1 MNQHGGKR
9 AGAGRKPVP
18 VEYLKVAK
26 TYKLTR
32 EIVRYLAEQENAT
45 ATIER
50 AITSTKAFREWR
62 AKE

>member
-18 VEYLKVAK
+18 VEQLKVAK

-50 AITSTKAFREWR
+50 AITCTKAFREWR
-62 AKE
+62 ANG

>member
-1 MNQHGGKR
+1 MTHGGKR
-9 AGAGRKPVP
+9 AGAGRKPIP
-18 VEYLKVAK
+18 AEQLKVAR
-26 TYKLTR
+26 TFKLTP

-62 AKE
+62 AKG